1 MGVRFPSATH
11 HAVLVMHLTATP
23 LLCVSPAAAQ
33 DVAASAVAGPPK
45 FAEVSARDT
54 VIATFDFSHE
64 ER

>member
-1 MGVRFPSATH
+1 MG
-11 HAVLVMHLTATP
+11 LTATP
-23 LLCVSPAAAQ
+23 LFCVSPAAAQ

-45 FAEVSARDT
+45 FADASAKES